1 MTLAPPELWPRA
13 VLHASLF
20 VDARPKAAPPILLA
34 GRPQRLCL
42 ANHAHARQ
50 QLASPEPLNEP
61 AQVTHAGRA
70 DLRRRLLEWVS
81 IPNVASDFF
90 C

>member
-1 MTLAPPELWPRA
+1 MPAPPECRPRV
-13 VLHASLF
+13 VLQENLL
-20 VDARPKAAPPILLA
+20 VGARPGPTPPALLPR
-34 GRPQRLCL
+34 RPQRLCL

-81 IPNVASDFF
+81 IQNAASAFF